1 MPGEDSWIMDND
13 HFPPIAVVCLFK
25 WVSFAA
31 QKMFSFMRSLL
42 LTNDLNAIRLLFKK
56 SFPVPVSSSIFLTF
70 SSTKL
75 RVSGFRLFSLIHLE
89 LSFVRDKGLVS
100 LFYMQLFRVINHL
113 LKMSSFIQY
122 VFLATFFPKSHSFGL
137 MYI

>member
-1 MPGEDSWIMDND
+1 MPREDSWIMDNE

-25 WVSFAA
+25 WVSFVA
-31 QKMFSFMRSLL
+31 QKMFSFVRSLL
-42 LTNDLNAIRLLFKK
+42 LTIDLNAIRLLFKK
-56 SFPVPVSSSIFLTF
+56 SFPVPVNSSIFLTF

-89 LSFVRDKGLVS
+89 LSLVRDKGLVS
-100 LFYMQLFRVINHL
+100 LFYMQLFCFINHL
-113 LKMSSFIQY
+113 LKMSSFIQC
-122 VFLATFFPKSHSFGL
+122 VFLTTFFPKSHSFVL